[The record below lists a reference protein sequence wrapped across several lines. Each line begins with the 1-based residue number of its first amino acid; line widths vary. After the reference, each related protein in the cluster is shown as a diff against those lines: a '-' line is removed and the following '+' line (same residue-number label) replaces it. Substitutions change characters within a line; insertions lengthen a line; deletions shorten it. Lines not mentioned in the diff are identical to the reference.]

1 MQPLRTGAISC
12 VRDASQDSMQV
23 AEVSAEL
30 HLKLVPS
37 LQFIAAL
44 LGEPPPQQIDV
55 SISRCCPKLNRRPAL
70 ATARLKLGHELPEQL
85 YH

>member
-1 MQPLRTGAISC
+1 MRTPTRRRTQCRWQRAP
-12 VRDASQDSMQV
+12 
-23 AEVSAEL
+23 AEL

-70 ATARLKLGHELPEQL
+70 ATARLKLGTSYQSS